1 MFKSKL
7 EQEVA
12 TRLGKGWGY
21 ETVQVEYTL
30 EKVYLGDFT
39 KDDVI
44 VEVKGFF
51 RPGDQAKYLA
61 VRDSCVENGYTF
73 VFILS
78 HPDKPVRR
86 KAKLTMAEWCEKHGI
101 PWYSLDQIKELKKC

>member
-1 MFKSKL
+1 MAGK
-7 EQEVA
+7 
-12 TRLGKGWGY
+12 LGKGWGY
-21 ETVQVEYTL
+21 EALKVDYVL
-30 EKVYLGDFT
+30 EKTYLADFQKGST
-39 KDDVI
+39 V

-61 VRDSCVENGYTF
+61 VRDTLVENGYNF

-86 KAKLTMAEWCEKHGI
+86 KAKLTMSAWCEKHNI
-101 PWYSLDQIKELKKC
+101 PWYSLDTIKDLK